1 MKPIRSLRT
10 LTVAALLLPA
20 VSTTAATF
28 SIVHSFGV
36 LANVTGFNPQAPLV
50 QGPDGTLYGTT
61 ASGEGTV
68 GGVVFKINPD
78 GTGFRGLKYFTNS
91 LEGADPVLGLAAVAM
106 PAILNAHFST
116 AHAHGLRMETWKTN
130 RLSVCLR

>member
-1 MKPIRSLRT
+1 MKSIRTLTT

-20 VSTTAATF
+20 VHTGAATL

-36 LANVTGFNPQAPLV
+36 LTNVTGFNPQAPLV

-61 ASGEGTV
+61 SSGEGNL

-78 GTGFRGLKYFTNS
+78 GTGFSVMKCFTNS
-91 LEGADPVLGLAAVAM
+91 LEGANPNGWLVLSSNTLYGTTYAGG
-106 PAILNAHFST
+106 T
-116 AHAHGLRMETWKTN
+116 AGDRPLG
-130 RLSVCLR
+130 C